1 MVELRISSNKIFLF
15 SNETPQ
21 VVPLFLVQKEN
32 WTPLYK
38 QLTDTLWWL
47 WTFHSDINKRME
59 KDQSEKEDVVE
70 SFKSSKRS
78 KAA

>member
-15 SNETPQ
+15 SNET
-21 VVPLFLVQKEN
+21 LFLVQKEN
-32 WTPLYK
+32 GTPLYK